1 MKIKMRQI
9 FLFFFVLFL
18 LTNCSFDNKS
28 GIWSGDTKKQV
39 SNPKNPKSK
48 DIGKLTKNRKFKLAC
63 AFIKSRKEFEE
74 CQTGIK
80 KGIQG
85 EVLEVVFSETKLFDQ
100 EKNVSLTTK
109 INIEPAIKNK
119 NWQEKYLN
127 SSNNISNIFYSN
139 QKEIILKSSK
149 LSKRYNDD
157 NAIIYRGNFIS
168 YDHKGFIYIYSPKL
182 KKKIFEYNFYKKNFK
197 KYKKKISLIVNDGI
211 IYAADNLGYIYSISI
226 NEQRILWA
234 QNYGIPF
241 RSNIKIVDNQIIV
254 SNQDNIIYSINKI
267 DGEKNWQLATS
278 YTFLKSDFQNNI
290 VIDKINKNILFINT
304 SGELY
309 SINYENRKINYM
321 LNFNNFA
328 LGGGSDLFQGLPIS
342 LKDGNLLASTGTVL
356 LNYDAQ
362 TASRKWVSQV
372 SVKIKPII
380 TENNIFLITKNKL
393 LVCLDLKTGQIL
405 WSKKIYGQIENIKE
419 KKRNSKL
426 GTAKDLIISGQELL
440 ILTSNGFLLS
450 FNYKNGKLNSFK
462 KISRSKIASRFSFAE
477 GKMYLMNNN
486 NKLFIYR

>member
-1 MKIKMRQI
+1 MKKII
-9 FLFFFVLFL
+9 LFFFVLFF

-39 SNPKNPKSK
+39 SNPKDPKSK

-74 CQTGIK
+74 CQTGIT

-85 EVLEVVFSETKLFDQ
+85 KVLEVVFSETKLFDE

-109 INIEPAIKNK
+109 INIEPATKNRD
-119 NWQEKYLN
+119 WQEKYLN

-149 LSKRYNDD
+149 LSKRYNDG
-157 NAIIYRGNFIS
+157 NAIIYNGNFIS
-168 YDHKGFIYIYSPKL
+168 YDHRGSIYVYSPKV
-182 KKKIFEYNFYKKNFK
+182 KKKIFEYNFYKKNYK
-197 KYKKKISLIVNDGI
+197 KYNKKINLIINNGV
-211 IYAADNLGYIYSISI
+211 IYAADNLGYLYAISIS
-226 NEQRILWA
+226 ERKILWA

-241 RSNIKIVDNQIIV
+241 RSNIKIIKNQIIV

-290 VIDKINKNILFINT
+290 LIDKINKNILFINT

-321 LNFNNFA
+321 LNFNSFA

-342 LKDGNLLASTGTVL
+342 LKDGNLLASTGSVL

-362 TASRKWVSQV
+362 TATRKWVSQV

-393 LVCLDLKTGQIL
+393 LVCLDLKTGQVL
-405 WSKKIYGQIENIKE
+405 WSKKIYGQVDNIKE
-419 KKRNSKL
+419 KKRNDKL
-426 GTAKDLIISGQELL
+426 GSAKDLIISGNELL
-440 ILTSNGFLLS
+440 ILTTNGFLLS
-450 FNYKNGKLNSFK
+450 FNYKNGKLISSK
-462 KISRSKIASRFSFAE
+462 KISRSKIASRFTFAE
-477 GKMYLMNNN
+477 GKMFLMNNS
-486 NKLFIYR
+486 NKLVIYR